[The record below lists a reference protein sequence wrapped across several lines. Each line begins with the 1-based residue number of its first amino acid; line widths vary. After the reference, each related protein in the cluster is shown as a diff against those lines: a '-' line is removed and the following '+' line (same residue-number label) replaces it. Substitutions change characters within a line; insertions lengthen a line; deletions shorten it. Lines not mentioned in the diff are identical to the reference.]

1 MPTTRRA
8 APTTN
13 DTGAPTN
20 DRGATTVETAL
31 ALASFVLV
39 LAVALYGMAA
49 TADQVRCV
57 DAAREAARLAAR
69 GETDQKAK
77 EVAHRIAPPNAEI
90 TIAREGDHIK
100 VTVEA
105 SPPGDL
111 LPGLHLTAAA
121 FAMTEPVP

>member
-8 APTTN
+8 APTTI
-13 DTGAPTN
+13 DSGATTN

-31 ALASFVLV
+31 ALASLVLV
-39 LAVALYGMAA
+39 LAAALYGLAA

-69 GETDQKAK
+69 GETDQMAK

-90 TIAREGDHIK
+90 TIAREGDHLK
-100 VTVEA
+100 VTVKA
-105 SPPGDL
+105 SPSGGL
-111 LPGLHLTAAA
+111 LPGLQLTAEA